1 MPKID
6 WKNVSDEQFV
16 LVPEGDYEVTIT
28 EVNVSETQKGDE
40 MWKLKLAINDGEY
53 KGKTLFTQL
62 VFNDGGYGNIKKLY
76 SAIFGSKLPKN
87 CETSDILDEQVIV
100 TVVHTEY
107 NGKTY
112 ANVAYAGYR
121 SASDSEEEVFS

>member
-6 WKNVSDEQFV
+6 WKSVSDEQFT
-16 LVPEGDYEVTIT
+16 LIPEGDYAVTISTVT
-28 EVNVSETQKGDE
+28 ESETSKGDE
-40 MWKLKLAINDGEY
+40 MWKLKLTIEDGEY
-53 KGKTLFTQL
+53 KGKTILTQL

-87 CETSDILDEQVIV
+87 CETTDILDESVIV
-100 TVVHTEY
+100 SVVHTEY

-112 ANVAYAGYR
+112 ANVAYAGYK
-121 SASDSEEEVFS
+121 SASNDDDEVFK

>member
-6 WKNVSDEQFV
+6 WKSVSDEQFV
-16 LVPEGDYEVTIT
+16 LIPEGDYNVTISAVT
-28 EVNVSETQKGDE
+28 EAKTKNEDD
-40 MWKLKLAINDGEY
+40 MWKLKLTIEDGEY
-53 KGKTLFTQL
+53 KGKTILTQL

-76 SAIFGSKLPKN
+76 SAIFGTKLPKN
-87 CETSDILDEQVIV
+87 CETTDILDESVVV

-112 ANVAYAGYR
+112 ANVAYAGYK
-121 SASDSEEEVFS
+121 SAAEDEDEIFS

>member
-1 MPKID
+1 MPTIN

-16 LVPEGDYEVTIT
+16 LVPEGDYEATIT
-28 EVNVSETQKGDE
+28 EVNVSTTSKGDE
-40 MWKLKLAINDGEY
+40 MWKLKLAINKGEY

-87 CETSDILDEQVIV
+87 CETTDILDEQVIV
-100 TVVHTEY
+100 TVIHTEY

-121 SASDSEEEVFS
+121 SINESEEEIFN

>member
-16 LVPEGDYEVTIT
+16 LIPEGDYEVTIT
-28 EVNVSETQKGDE
+28 EVNESETQKGDE
-40 MWKLKLAINDGEY
+40 MWKLKLAISEGEY
-53 KGKTLFTQL
+53 KGKTILTQL

-76 SAIFGSKLPKN
+76 SAIFGAKLPKN
-87 CETSDILDEQVIV
+87 CETSDILDEKVIV

-121 SASDSEEEVFS
+121 SADQSEEEVFN

>member
-6 WKNVSDEQFV
+6 WKNVSDEQFT
-16 LVPEGDYEVTIT
+16 LIPEGDYNVTISAVT
-28 EVNVSETQKGDE
+28 VSTTKNNDE
-40 MWKLKLAINDGEY
+40 MWKLKLTINDGEY
-53 KGKTLFTQL
+53 QGKTILTQL

-76 SAIFGSKLPKN
+76 SAIFGSKLPKV
-87 CETSDILDEQVIV
+87 CETSDILDENVIA

-112 ANVAYAGYR
+112 ANVPYAGYQ
-121 SASDSEEEVFS
+121 SVDETEDEVFK

>member
-6 WKNVSDEQFV
+6 WKSVSDEQFV
-16 LVPEGDYEVTIT
+16 LIPEGDYNVTISAVT
-28 EVNVSETQKGDE
+28 EAKTKNEDD
-40 MWKLKLAINDGEY
+40 MWKLKLTIEDGEY
-53 KGKTLFTQL
+53 KGKTILTQL

-76 SAIFGSKLPKN
+76 SAIFGTKLPKN
-87 CETSDILDEQVIV
+87 CETTDILDESVIV

-112 ANVAYAGYR
+112 ANVAYAGYK
-121 SASDSEEEVFS
+121 SAAEDEDEIFS

>member
-6 WKNVSDEQFV
+6 WKNVSDDQFV
-16 LVPEGDYEVTIT
+16 LIPEGDYEVTIT
-28 EVNVSETQKGDE
+28 DVTVSETQKGDE
-40 MWKLKLAINDGEY
+40 MWKLKLTIQDGEY
-53 KGKTLFTQL
+53 KGKTILTQL

-76 SAIFGSKLPKN
+76 SAIFGTKLPKN
-87 CETSDILDEQVIV
+87 CETSDILDEAVIV
-100 TVVHTEY
+100 TVVHSEY

-121 SASDSEEEVFS
+121 SASEDEEEVFN